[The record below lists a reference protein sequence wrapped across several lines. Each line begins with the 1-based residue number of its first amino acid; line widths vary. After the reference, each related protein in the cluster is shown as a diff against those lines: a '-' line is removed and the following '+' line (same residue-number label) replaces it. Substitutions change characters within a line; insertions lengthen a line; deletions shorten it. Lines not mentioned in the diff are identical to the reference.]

1 MIQGTDIWLADR
13 CGKITSSRLWDL
25 MDKTR
30 AGKPTAKRKNYIA
43 EKTLERITGVP
54 VEHYRSTAMRWGTE
68 QEADARTV
76 FEMETGRAVREVG
89 FIDHPTLPM
98 CGASP
103 DGLIGEDTIIE
114 IKCPLSATHIAF
126 VRSGVID
133 PQYYAQMQWVMEC
146 TGRTQAWFVSY
157 DPRCGP
163 GLEVEHKLF
172 KRDEGFLASAREE
185 VVTAEEEI
193 MEQVEALQEIAR
205 KRATGGHA

>member
-1 MIQGTDIWLADR
+1 MIQGTHDWIAAR
-13 CGKITSSRLWDL
+13 CGKITASRLWDL

-43 EKTLERITGVP
+43 EKTLERITGNP
-54 VEHYRSTAMRWGTE
+54 IDHYRSTAMQWGTE

-76 FEMETGRAVREVG
+76 FEIETGRAVREVG

-103 DGLIGEDTIIE
+103 DGLVSNDAIIE
-114 IKCPLSATHIAF
+114 IKCPMSATHLAF
-126 VRSGVID
+126 VRTGDID

-163 GLEVEHKLF
+163 GLEVEYKLF
-172 KRDEGFLASAREE
+172 KRDDEFIVSAREE
-185 VVTAEEEI
+185 VIAAEEEI
-193 MEQVEALQEIAR
+193 AEQVAALEEIAR
-205 KRATGGHA
+205 SRV